1 MNCGFESLHVS
12 ICVSLVTCT
21 YAYVHSTY
29 VALRLPYSGKIFQG
43 LKFVIFAIWPNSQKK
58 SVCEMFFPKRYKADF
73 ERNHVMFNTKS
84 LILNEIRNTFFRN
97 MLYGICHLK
106 WFTYVCSCDFES
118 PFSPTPSPLP
128 LPSPSLSLSCAYTP
142 CPHTQHYVQA
152 LRGTSRNSSHLP
164 HSPHAGMSAAQGSRL
179 IGSSPAEYVV
189 SLLRSHSGESEGTLP
204 VLDLYG

>member
-1 MNCGFESLHVS
+1 MRFRYL
-12 ICVSLVTCT
+12 
-21 YAYVHSTY
+21 A
-29 VALRLPYSGKIFQG
+29 
-43 LKFVIFAIWPNSQKK
+43 KFTKN

-84 LILNEIRNTFFRN
+84 LILNEIRNTFFHN

-106 WFTYVCSCDFES
+106 RFTYVCTCDFES
-118 PFSPTPSPLP
+118 PFSPTPSP
-128 LPSPSLSLSCAYTP
+128 SLSLHHPSHCPAHTP
-142 CPHTQHYVQA
+142 RPHTQHYVQA

>member
-73 ERNHVMFNTKS
+73 EQNHVMFNTKS
-84 LILNEIRNTFFRN
+84 LILNEIRNTFFHN

-118 PFSPTPSPLP
+118 PCPPLP
-128 LPSPSLSLSCAYTP
+128 PPPSPSLSLHHPSH
-142 CPHTQHYVQA
+142 CPAH
-152 LRGTSRNSSHLP
+152 
-164 HSPHAGMSAAQGSRL
+164 
-179 IGSSPAEYVV
+179 
-189 SLLRSHSGESEGTLP
+189 TLP
-204 VLDLYG
+204 VPIPSTTCKPSEEQAATAHTSPIPHTPACLLRRVHV